1 MNRLDGK
8 TVITI
13 IGVISLM
20 IFAFIF
26 TVGYILSNI
35 DPKNKLEGY
44 TIAISFIGIFATFG
58 GAYWGAKISGETATK
73 NTKIQIDNQLNENR
87 KIEKFNRQRLKAEIK
102 NNMLKEYLHEINT
115 YNSILQNIE
124 VLIKSYINFTIQ
136 FGESYKDI
144 SDEDYEIGNSKRV
157 NDFHFIIQEHLKI
170 EEQRNNVMDQSKV
183 NNFEEE
189 VPNIT
194 INMLEPIVNIENERI
209 IDEIYSK
216 LNSYLVRVD
225 DIDSGLKE
233 FLISYKWIDRERKQV
248 IDEIKNNISNLE
260 EM

>member
-1 MNRLDGK
+1 MKDKKLIIMISSILGVMLLLFMVFEVATMFNSTLTESSNRSLE
-8 TVITI
+8 
-13 IGVISLM
+13 ISIAL
-20 IFAFIF
+20 FAM
-26 TVGYILSNI
+26 
-35 DPKNKLEGY
+35 
-44 TIAISFIGIFATFG
+44 FATFG
-58 GAYWGAKISGETATK
+58 GAYFGAKISGETASK

-124 VLIKSYINFTIQ
+124 VLIKRYINFTIQ
-136 FGESYKDI
+136 FGESYKYI